1 VSRLS
6 EEDLGALLRR
16 HRAAAGLTQ
25 AALAEKAGLSE
36 QAVSMLERGSRR
48 RPRIETI
55 RALGTALGLDGA
67 AVDALSVAARATRR
81 AQPATVVVP
90 ADPAVEV
97 PRQLPPT
104 LSDFTGRADELA
116 LLLQTLTKADGPP
129 GTVRMVAVTGMGGVG
144 KTALAIHAAHL
155 SADNFADGHLYL
167 DLRGYGP
174 GEVVSPLEALGQLL
188 RSLGVDDRAIP
199 DGVSEAAALYRSR
212 LAGLRMLIL
221 LDNANGAGQLMPLLP
236 GAPGSAVIVTSRRAL
251 TTLPGFRQ
259 INLAPLS
266 EADSVELLA
275 KIAAGSQVSPQS
287 AAARSIAQLTGRLP
301 LAVRL
306 IGARLAARPSWPVEY
321 VVEQL
326 EDEHRR
332 LDELGTG
339 ESGVRASIAG
349 SVEFLATS
357 NDKLDQQAATAL
369 DLLGL
374 PNTSDLITLT
384 AAHLL
389 GEPVEHTEQMLERLV
404 DLNLLE
410 SIGPGRYR
418 FHDLILAFARERAH
432 QVLSEGTRTDAL
444 ARLLHLYTGIAWKC
458 QELTHLRGQ
467 RLALASPLPAS
478 MPDFADVTAALAWLD
493 RERSNLLKAFRQAQ
507 QSPALRSLLPE
518 LALALFGYYEAMDR
532 WSEMRVMNAAG
543 REVAGELG
551 FARLAAWLEHDVAI
565 PDVEQGELEPARR
578 HLIQSLEMFR
588 AIADLGGQAR
598 CCTSLSYV
606 HVVMKRLDEALRW
619 AEEALTLSQQIG
631 EQTVVGISHLALGK
645 LHAHRGEYGLAQQSF
660 DVSIA
665 LAKESGNVRSLGKR
679 YQTAGQSFLEAG
691 QYDRAL
697 APLLTSIDM
706 FERIDDGTSQAE
718 SQLHLARIYRAIGA
732 YAEATA
738 RAESGL
744 SLART
749 RANKQREGQLL
760 TELGRINAARGDVAS
775 AHTFWQQAAAL
786 LRPISPHDEAI
797 ALNLLADNPATPS
810 GGGI

>member
-1 VSRLS
+1 VGPLTA
-6 EEDLGALLRR
+6 EDLGALLRR
-16 HRAAAGLTQ
+16 HRTGAGLTQ

-48 RPRIETI
+48 RPRVETI
-55 RALGTALGLDGA
+55 HALGKALGLDDA
-67 AVDALSVAARATRR
+67 AVEALSLAARGARR
-81 AQPATVVVP
+81 AQPAASSEPTGHVI
-90 ADPAVEV
+90 EV

-104 LSDFTGRADELA
+104 LSDFTGRADELD
-116 LLLQTLTKADGPP
+116 LLRQTLTRADGAP

-155 SADNFADGHLYL
+155 AADKFPDGQLYL

-174 GEVVSPLEALGQLL
+174 GDVISPLEAFGQLL

-212 LAGLRMLIL
+212 LAELRMLIL
-221 LDNANGAGQLMPLLP
+221 LDNANGAGQVTPLLP

-259 INLAPLS
+259 VSLAPLS
-266 EADSVELLA
+266 EAESVELLA
-275 KIAAGSQVSPQS
+275 RIAVGSQVSPQS
-287 AAARSIAQLTGRLP
+287 AAARSIAQLTGHLP

-418 FHDLILAFARERAH
+418 FHDLILDFARERAH
-432 QVLSEGTRTDAL
+432 QVLSEGVRTDAL
-444 ARLLHLYTGIAWKC
+444 SRLLRLYTGVAWKC
-458 QELTHLRGQ
+458 QQFTHPNSH
-467 RLALASPLPAS
+467 RLPLASPLPAS
-478 MPDFADVTAALAWLD
+478 LPDFPDAQGALNWLD
-493 RERSNLLKAFRQAQ
+493 KESPNLVELFRQANRLD
-507 QSPALRSLLPE
+507 ALRSLIPE
-518 LALALFGYYEAMDR
+518 LALAMFGYYESRNR
-532 WSEMRVMNAAG
+532 WSEMRAADIAG
-543 REVAGELG
+543 REIAGELG
-551 FARLAAWLEHDVAI
+551 FARIAAWLEHDLAI
-565 PDVEQGELEPARR
+565 PAVEHGNFELART
-578 HLIQSLEMFR
+578 HMLTSLEMFR
-588 AIADLGGQAR
+588 AISDLPGEGR
-598 CCTSLSYV
+598 CLSSLSFV
-606 HVVMKRLDEALRW
+606 HSLMARFDEALTW
-619 AEEALTLSQQIG
+619 AEESLRHSRQ
-631 EQTVVGISHLALGK
+631 VGDELLEGLSHLALGK
-645 LHAHRGEYGLAQQSF
+645 LHALRGEA
-660 DVSIA
+660 D
-665 LAKESGNVRSLGKR
+665 LAKQFFDLTILQAEQSGNLRSLAKR
-679 YQTAGQSFLEAG
+679 HLTAGQSYMSAG
-691 QYDRAL
+691 RDDLAVPAILAGLAIFDRL
-697 APLLTSIDM
+697 GFGNP
-706 FERIDDGTSQAE
+706 QAE
-718 SQLHLARIYRAIGA
+718 AHQFLATIYLKAGRLS
-732 YAEATA
+732 EAA
-738 RAESGL
+738 AQAKMGL

-749 RANKQREGQLL
+749 YTDRQREGLIL
-760 TELGRINAARGDVAS
+760 IELGRIRAAQHDITTARS
-775 AHTFWQQAAAL
+775 LWHQAAVL
-786 LRPISPHDEAI
+786 LHPILPKDEAT
-797 ALNLLADNPATPS
+797 ALQLLADNPITT
-810 GGGI
+810 